1 MVTSDGGTNVIKP
14 KRLRAEAAVRRV
26 AAAPW
31 GRHVPGSAG
40 PWSKPAALAVGAPL
54 AKAKER
60 DPGGERSAVRPH
72 LARAELLDKAARA
85 RFEEEI
91 DAALKRR
98 PANEAKLA
106 GAVRA
111 VAPFSPALRASLG
124 ESTAV
129 LLRRGARQRELYA
142 CGLRALSEAQDRQ
155 AVALL
160 KQALSGDEAGGPAAL
175 SAACFSRD
183 PDLSPLLA
191 KVAASRQS
199 HLAFGAEL
207 ARVARGESNGALLAQ
222 LAPMIKE
229 SHRISMCIELFVP
242 LVRAPPMARQVGPAL
257 SVLRGAERHLGRW
270 LVLAEVAVKAGDL
283 TPLEEARARA
293 QSGPSSS
300 RAAWSLVA
308 WALSDT
314 DAATH
319 GEPAPP
325 TPSTRPTLELIA
337 RLSDRPSAERDTTFL
352 FRLARANAVSVRPML
367 EALARATP
375 LADETGLRAA
385 LYLARDYGRADM
397 RALLGEA
404 TAKGR
409 REELR
414 GMAAA
419 ALWDVSARDADDFD
433 TKTRGRPSD
442 IAEELIESRIIGNV
456 AWGSLIRAACK
467 GGVGGAGLE
476 PLLTET
482 PFRWIQWGWL
492 E

>member
-1 MVTSDGGTNVIKP
+1 V
-14 KRLRAEAAVRRV
+14 
-26 AAAPW
+26 
-31 GRHVPGSAG
+31 
-40 PWSKPAALAVGAPL
+40 PL
-54 AKAKER
+54 AKAKESS
-60 DPGGERSAVRPH
+60 GERASLRAP
-72 LARAELLDKAARA
+72 LARTELLDKPARA

-98 PANEAKLA
+98 PTSEAKLA

-111 VAPFSPALRASLG
+111 VSSLSPALRASLG
-124 ESTAV
+124 EATSV

-155 AVALL
+155 AASLL
-160 KQALSGDEAGGPAAL
+160 RQALAGDEAGGSAAL

-183 PDLSPLLA
+183 PELSPLLA

-199 HLAFGAEL
+199 LLAFGAEL

-229 SHRISMCIELFVP
+229 SHRISMCVDLFVP
-242 LVRAPPMARQVGPAL
+242 LVRGVPVAVHVGPAL

-293 QSGPSSS
+293 EDGPARS
-300 RAAWSLVA
+300 RSAWTLVA
-308 WALSDT
+308 WALSGT
-314 DAATH
+314 DAARR
-319 GEPAPP
+319 GVAQPPAP
-325 TPSTRPTLELIA
+325 TTRPTLELIA

-352 FRLARANAVSVRPML
+352 FRMAAAGASVARPML
-367 EALARATP
+367 ETFVRTLP
-375 LADETGLRAA
+375 LADETAVRAA
-385 LYLARDYGRADM
+385 LYLARDDGREEMRDALAD
-397 RALLGEA
+397 
-404 TAKGR
+404 TAGNGKR
-409 REELR
+409 DELR
-414 GMAAA
+414 GLAAA
-419 ALWDVSARDADDFD
+419 ALWDASPPSAGENATRMRTRAREIAD
-433 TKTRGRPSD
+433 
-442 IAEELIESRIIGNV
+442 ELLASRVLGNV
-456 AWGSLIRAACK
+456 AWGALIRAAAK
-467 GGVGGAGLE
+467 GGAGYE